1 MKNLN
6 RIIRIVVLVVIM
18 MGCSMSIA
26 RAQIKV
32 QAQRPQTPVL
42 LDRKDNTLFNIR
54 IDAPQRGI
62 MESLTLNI
70 DPQTAKYVKSLKL
83 YYAGSDAA
91 DVAADKMISVD
102 YIRDGKRMADSSL
115 SILKDKARASSVVTL
130 QGDVNLFPG
139 INYFW
144 VSVEMC
150 AKTPLTHKVKAEIAA
165 VKVSGQDYEPVAV
178 GHLCESQR
186 VGIGVRHAG
195 DDDVAAY
202 RIPGLVTTSEGTLLC
217 VYDVRYNSSRDLQGR
232 IDIGLSRSTD
242 GGQTWER
249 MRLPLHFGEWGGLP
263 SAQNGVGDP
272 AILYDPVMNRT
283 WIIAVWCHGMGSRM
297 AWHATKPGMT
307 PYTTGQLVLAYSDDD
322 GRSWSEPINI
332 TEQVKLSDWNFVL
345 QGPGRGIAMQ
355 DGTLVFPFQHHEGT
369 NKMPSAGIIYS
380 KDHGRTWHLHNWARE
395 NTTEA
400 QVVELP
406 SGELMLNMR
415 DNRGGSRAVSTTSD
429 FGRTWV
435 EHPSSRKVLREPV
448 CMASLIAVRAEDN
461 VSGRNI
467 LLFSNPDDEKDRK
480 NMTIKISFDNGLT
493 WPRENQV
500 LLDEDSWWGYSCLT
514 MIDDKTVGILY
525 ECSQAHMVFQAVP
538 LSDLLK

>member
-1 MKNLN
+1 M
-6 RIIRIVVLVVIM
+6 
-18 MGCSMSIA
+18 
-26 RAQIKV
+26 
-32 QAQRPQTPVL
+32 
-42 LDRKDNTLFNIR
+42 
-54 IDAPQRGI
+54 
-62 MESLTLNI
+62 
-70 DPQTAKYVKSLKL
+70 
-83 YYAGSDAA
+83 
-91 DVAADKMISVD
+91 
-102 YIRDGKRMADSSL
+102 
-115 SILKDKARASSVVTL
+115 
-130 QGDVNLFPG
+130 
-139 INYFW
+139 
-144 VSVEMC
+144 
-150 AKTPLTHKVKAEIAA
+150 
-165 VKVSGQDYEPVAV
+165 SGQDYEPVAV

-202 RIPGLVTTSEGTLLC
+202 RIPGLVTTSEGTLLG

-242 GGQTWER
+242 GGQSWER

-322 GRSWSEPINI
+322 GRTWSEPINI
-332 TEQVKLSDWNFVL
+332 TDQVKLSDWNFVL

-435 EHPSSRKVLREPV
+435 EHPSSRKALREPV